1 MKDRKTVL
9 QQKVNMTR
17 EYVDNLNVRI
27 LEIDREIEE
36 KYAERNNTVFA
47 LQQGIG
53 KLTSLEELLE
63 DPVFV
68 GEEEEVV
75 EVAEEIGEVSS

>member
-9 QQKVNMTR
+9 QRKVNMTR
-17 EYVDNLNVRI
+17 EYVDNLNGRI

-68 GEEEEVV
+68 GEEEVIEVV
-75 EVAEEIGEVSS
+75 EEIGEVSS